1 MAQLVELMDYSSFIF
16 ANKGDFMAGES
27 RFQASLIRE
36 IKRKY
41 PGAVII
47 KPDSGYLQGIPDRL
61 ILYQDK
67 WAAFECKAAEYSG
80 HRINQDYYIDILDEM
95 SYASF
100 VYPQNKERFFYEL
113 QQTLRPNRPTRISFR
128 V

>member
-1 MAQLVELMDYSSFIF
+1 
-16 ANKGDFMAGES
+16 MAGES

-36 IKRKY
+36 IRQNY

-47 KPDSGYLQGIPDRL
+47 RPDSGYLQGIPDRL
-61 ILYQDK
+61 ILYRNK
-67 WAAFECKAAEYSG
+67 WAAFECKADEDSG
-80 HRINQDYYIDILDEM
+80 HRTNQDYYINLLDKM

-100 VYPQNKERFFYEL
+100 VYPENKERFLHEL
-113 QQTLRPNRPTRISFR
+113 QQTFRSARSSRISFG

>member
-1 MAQLVELMDYSSFIF
+1 
-16 ANKGDFMAGES
+16 MAGES

-67 WAAFECKAAEYSG
+67 WIAFECKATKASG
-80 HRINQDYYIDILDEM
+80 HRINQDYYIDLLNDM

-100 VYPQNKERFFYEL
+100 VYPENKERFLYEL
-113 QQTLRPNRPTRISFR
+113 QQTFRPNRSSRISVR
-128 V
+128 I